1 MEQFY
6 KEFYDLLRQEEK
18 EKAVKFAIKHID
30 KITTEK
36 QLVEFYTDV
45 LERSLD
51 EMTCDLNDKKLCIWK
66 EHIRSSIIRT
76 ILENTYPKLMEL
88 KNKFNPNCLGNVC
101 IICPDGEYHEI
112 GARMVSDFFN
122 LAGYNS
128 IYVGSSI
135 PKDDFVD
142 AINDIRPNIVA
153 ISITNY
159 YNIVTA
165 KRMIEALRRKVNY
178 PLIIVAGG
186 NAFENNPLAYKD
198 IGADMLLKTYEEI
211 KNLSEVKPLWN

>member
-1 MEQFY
+1 MLEQFY
-6 KEFYDLLRQEEK
+6 REFYDLLRQEEK
-18 EKAVKFAIKHID
+18 EKTVKFAINYIE
-30 KITTEK
+30 KITSEK
-36 QLVEFYTDV
+36 QLVEFYNDV

-76 ILENTYPKLMEL
+76 ILENAYPKIIEL
-88 KNKFNPNCLGNVC
+88 KNKFNPNYVGNVC

-122 LAGYNS
+122 LAGYKS

-135 PKDDFVD
+135 PKEDFVD
-142 AINDIRPNIVA
+142 AINKIRPDIVA

-178 PLIIVAGG
+178 PLKIVSGG

-211 KNLSEVKPLWN
+211 KSLSGVKLL